1 MPYLGNPLAFAY
13 SAVSYQDLT
22 GVTGSPAKRGFTLSN
37 AVLNANEIEV
47 FVNNVRQEPLVAYT
61 AGGTTLT
68 MTGDVETTDDFY
80 VVFQGM
86 AKQTVSPAASTNMS
100 ITDLT
105 VSGDL
110 TLGKAV
116 QGKTFVDTTNSGN
129 ITLDFDTY
137 QNFVLT
143 MTGAVVL
150 VNPTTEAVGQTGFI
164 ILIQDGSGSRGL
176 STGNQFFAPGGAIT
190 ISTAASAI
198 DVVPYMVQDTD
209 KILLGTPQL
218 AFAALA

>member
-22 GVTGSPAKRGFTLSN
+22 NVTGDPVKRGFTLNN

-47 FVNNVRQEPLVAYT
+47 FVNNVRQEPSVAYT

-68 MTGDVETTDDFY
+68 MLSDVETTDDFY

-110 TLGKAV
+110 TLAKAV
-116 QGKTFVDTTNSGN
+116 QGTTFVDTTNSGN

-164 ILIQDGSGSRGL
+164 ILIQDGSGNRGL

>member
-47 FVNNVRQEPLVAYT
+47 FVNNVRQEPSVAYT

-110 TLGKAV
+110 TLAKAV
-116 QGKTFVDTTNSGN
+116 QGTTFVDTTNSGN

-164 ILIQDGSGSRGL
+164 ILIQDSSGNRGL

>member
-47 FVNNVRQEPLVAYT
+47 FVNNVRQEPSVAYT

-68 MTGDVETTDDFY
+68 MLGDVETTDDFY

-110 TLGKAV
+110 TLAKAV
-116 QGKTFVDTTNSGN
+116 QGTTFVDTTNSGN

>member
-22 GVTGSPAKRGFTLSN
+22 GVTGNPVKRGFILNNS
-37 AVLNANEIEV
+37 VLNSNELEV
-47 FVNNVRQEPLVAYT
+47 FVNNVRQEPSVAYT
-61 AGGTTLT
+61 ASGTTLT
-68 MTGDVETTDDFY
+68 MLGDVETTDDFY
-80 VVFQGM
+80 VVYQGM
-86 AKQTVSPAASTNMS
+86 AKQTVTPAASTNLS

-105 VSGDL
+105 LSGEL
-110 TLGKAV
+110 TLAKAV
-116 QGKTFVDTTNSGN
+116 QGTTLEDTSNSGN

-143 MTGAVVL
+143 LTGAITL
-150 VNPTTEAVGQTGFI
+150 VNPTTEALGQTGFI
-164 ILIQDGSGSRGL
+164 VFIQDASGGRGL
-176 STGNQFFAPGGAIT
+176 STGNQFFAPGGSIAL
-190 ISTAASAI
+190 SSAANAI

>member
-47 FVNNVRQEPLVAYT
+47 FVNNVRQEPSVAYT

-86 AKQTVSPAASTNMS
+86 AKQTVSPAASTNLS

-110 TLGKAV
+110 TLAKAV
-116 QGKTFVDTTNSGN
+116 QGTTFVDTTNSGN

-164 ILIQDGSGSRGL
+164 ILIQDSSGSRGL

-190 ISTAASAI
+190 KSTTASAV

>member
-110 TLGKAV
+110 TLAKAV
-116 QGKTFVDTTNSGN
+116 QGTTFVDTTNSGN

-164 ILIQDGSGSRGL
+164 ILIQDGSGSKGL